1 MVRHG
6 SVRTRLFITIWLDQ
20 LVQNLMH
27 IVPKNLG
34 HVLERQLSY
43 DLGKKVVR
51 VCSPRPQ
58 IGVPFSV
65 PRIPPVNSRSS
76 MP

>member
-6 SVRTRLFITIWLDQ
+6 SVRTRAFIAIWLDQ

-27 IVPKNLG
+27 IIPKNLG
-34 HVLERQLSY
+34 HVSERQLSY

-51 VCSPRPQ
+51 VCSLVSLHR
-58 IGVPFSV
+58 FDD
-65 PRIPPVNSRSS
+65 
-76 MP
+76 